1 MDEIKYG
8 KFEMIS
14 AAASVPD
21 LRNEPSDD
29 TNANG
34 NNNTDDVL
42 VKDKESGFKLTYTLV
57 ISMALSQMPAVALGI
72 FGVIKAFMNH
82 GASAKAIMDCLR

>member
-1 MDEIKYG
+1 
-8 KFEMIS
+8 MIS

-42 VKDKESGFKLTYTLV
+42 VKDEESGFKLTYTLV